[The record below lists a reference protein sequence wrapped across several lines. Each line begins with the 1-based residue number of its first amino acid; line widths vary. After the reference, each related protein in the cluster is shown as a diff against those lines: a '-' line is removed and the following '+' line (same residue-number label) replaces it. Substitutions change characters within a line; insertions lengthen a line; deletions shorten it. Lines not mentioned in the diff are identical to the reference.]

1 MIFARVETK
10 VRRLDVSV
18 RDVRAEDRARVQMV
32 QGVGELGHE
41 PQAFSRGPFSFD
53 GSSHLRIV
61 ADLVQA

>member
-1 MIFARVETK
+1 MIFARVEAK
-10 VRRLDVSV
+10 IRRLDVSV

-41 PQAFSRGPFSFD
+41 SQALSRRPLPFD
-53 GSSHLRIV
+53 RGSHLRVV